1 MSRFTKVFRNQ
12 GGFTLIELLIVVGII
27 GILAAIIIPNFTDLF
42 ARADESAARSDLR
55 TLQTEVT
62 SLIASRDDTW
72 SDGVWGDLDS
82 YEKIDQKK
90 DDGVYV
96 DIGNVNF
103 GEEDWRV
110 WIQFSG
116 GSVRNDN
123 NTLHVTKDGVA
134 AGDGA

>member
-72 SDGVWGDLDS
+72 STDGVWEDLDS

-110 WIQFSG
+110 WIQFSE
-116 GSVRNDN
+116 RNDN

-134 AGDGA
+134 AGEGA